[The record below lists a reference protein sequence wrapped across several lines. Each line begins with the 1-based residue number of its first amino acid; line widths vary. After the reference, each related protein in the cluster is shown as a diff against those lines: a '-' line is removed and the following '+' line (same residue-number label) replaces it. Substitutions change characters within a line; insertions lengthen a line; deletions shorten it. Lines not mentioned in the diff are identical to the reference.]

1 MEKFLLDS
9 KKITVLFLMVFLF
22 SACKDWLE
30 VPPEKDLVK
39 NDFWKKTEDVNNA
52 LAATYSSFRD
62 AALESFVW
70 GELRADLIM
79 GFPGDYAQIAG
90 SDINPTNPVIYW
102 SKYYKTINLAN
113 TLMYYDTEVLAN
125 DQSFTQKMK
134 EGIDA
139 EALFLRSLCYF
150 YLVRIWKNVPL
161 IINPSIS
168 DTCDI
173 YPGVSDE
180 SVIIK
185 QITSDLLYAKDIA
198 NTTEFQSN
206 PAYFKGR
213 ANKYAIMALLADV
226 YLWNQQYQK
235 CIDYCDSI
243 TNSGLYSL
251 LPADSWFTIYN
262 PGNSNESIFE
272 IQCRD
277 DGTTDQANTL
287 FYAVAPTWTVFI
299 NLANGRTVLNY
310 NDKYSSLFTDASDIR
325 TCNTKT
331 PIWKYMGITV
341 DDNLRRSPVSER
353 DLNFFY
359 YRYADVVLMKAESL
373 NELGRVS
380 EALDYV
386 NLTYTRAVGQPITGI
401 SDQATMRNVILDERA
416 KEFIIEGK
424 RWFDLLRAAK
434 RNSFQD
440 KEYVTQVILDNADA
454 RSKDV
459 IESQVND
466 TMMYYLPVSYDEL
479 KRNKNLK
486 QNPFYER

>member
-9 KKITVLFLMVFLF
+9 KKITALFLMVFLF
-22 SACKDWLE
+22 SACENWLDIA
-30 VPPEKDLVK
+30 PEKDLVK

-52 LAATYSSFRD
+52 LAATYSAFRD

-90 SDINPTNPVIYW
+90 SDINPINPVIYW
-102 SKYYKTINLAN
+102 SKYYKAINLAN
-113 TLMYYDTEVLAN
+113 TLMYYDAEVLAN

-134 EGIDA
+134 ESIDA

-161 IINPSIS
+161 ITNPSIS
-168 DTCDI
+168 DTCNI
-173 YPGVSDE
+173 YPGISDE
-180 SVIIK
+180 SEIIK
-185 QITSDLLYAKDIA
+185 QITSDLLVAKDIA
-198 NTTEFQSN
+198 NTTEFQGN
-206 PAYFKGR
+206 PRYFKGR
-213 ANKYAIMALLADV
+213 ANKYSIMALLADV

-243 TNSGLYSL
+243 TSSGLYSL
-251 LPADSWFTIYN
+251 LTPDTWFQIYN

-272 IQCRD
+272 IQCVD
-277 DGTTDQANTL
+277 DGSTTDQVNTL
-287 FYAVAPTWTVFI
+287 YYAVAPTWTVFI
-299 NLANGRTVLNY
+299 NLANGRTVLSF
-310 NDKYSSLFTDASDIR
+310 NDKYNSLFTDASDIR

-341 DDNLRRSPVSER
+341 DENLSRSPFSQR

-359 YRYADVVLMKAESL
+359 YRYADVVLMKAEAL
-373 NELGRVS
+373 NELGKVS

-386 NLTYTRAVGQPITGI
+386 NQTYTRAVGQPITGI
-401 SDQATMRNVILDERA
+401 SDQTEMRNVILDERA
-416 KEFIIEGK
+416 KEFILEGK

-434 RNSFQD
+434 RNSFAAQR
-440 KEYVTQVILDNADA
+440 ICNA
-454 RSKDV
+454 S
-459 IESQVND
+459 N
-466 TMMYYLPVSYDEL
+466 T
-479 KRNKNLK
+479 
-486 QNPFYER
+486 